1 MINTTYVVSLANYIV
16 NKVINPRT
24 NNPFCIE
31 DIKKEEYIEP
41 VKQKIIEMEGDKN
54 ELETTTSKSIS

>member
-1 MINTTYVVSLANYIV
+1 MINEFYVECLANKILT
-16 NKVINPRT
+16 KEINPYT

>member
-1 MINTTYVVSLANYIV
+1 MINEFYVECLANKILT
-16 NKVINPRT
+16 KEINPYT

-41 VKQKIIEMEGDKN
+41 VKIKIEEMEDSDN
-54 ELETTTSKSIS
+54 EFEATNNRSAS

>member
-1 MINTTYVVSLANYIV
+1 MINEFYVECLANKILT
-16 NKVINPRT
+16 KEINLYT

-41 VKQKIIEMEGDKN
+41 VKMKIEEMGEFDNG
-54 ELETTTSKSIS
+54 LSK

>member
-1 MINTTYVVSLANYIV
+1 MINEFYVECLANKILT
-16 NKVINPRT
+16 KEINPYT

-41 VKQKIIEMEGDKN
+41 VKMKIEEMG
-54 ELETTTSKSIS
+54 ELDNGAE

>member
-1 MINTTYVVSLANYIV
+1 MINEFYVECLAKKILT
-16 NKVINPRT
+16 KEINPYT

-41 VKQKIIEMEGDKN
+41 VKMKIEEMGEFDNG
-54 ELETTTSKSIS
+54 LSK

>member
-1 MINTTYVVSLANYIV
+1 MISEFYTECLAKKII
-16 NKVINPRT
+16 NKEINLYT

-41 VKQKIIEMEGDKN
+41 VKMKIEEMG
-54 ELETTTSKSIS
+54 ELDNGLSK

>member
-1 MINTTYVVSLANYIV
+1 MISEFYVECLAKKII
-16 NKVINPRT
+16 NKEINLYT

-41 VKQKIIEMEGDKN
+41 VKMKIEEMG
-54 ELETTTSKSIS
+54 ELDNGLSK

>member
-41 VKQKIIEMEGDKN
+41 VKMKIEEMGGGFDN
-54 ELETTTSKSIS
+54 GLSK

>member
-1 MINTTYVVSLANYIV
+1 MISEFYVECLANKILT
-16 NKVINPRT
+16 KEINPYT

-41 VKQKIIEMEGDKN
+41 VKMKIEEMGEFDNG
-54 ELETTTSKSIS
+54 LSK

>member
-1 MINTTYVVSLANYIV
+1 MISEFYVECLANKIL
-16 NKVINPRT
+16 NKEINPYT

-41 VKQKIIEMEGDKN
+41 VKMKIEEMGGLDN
-54 ELETTTSKSIS
+54 GLSK

>member
-1 MINTTYVVSLANYIV
+1 MISEFYVECLAKKII
-16 NKVINPRT
+16 NKEINPYT

-41 VKQKIIEMEGDKN
+41 VKMKIEEMG
-54 ELETTTSKSIS
+54 ELDNGLSK